1 MAEEI
6 IDGTGS
12 GNRAKVDVH
21 KRMHVDAITFGRSEQ
36 EVELG
41 NAYSVNTGTFSLTTA
56 NKSACLYLK
65 NDEDDDV
72 VLTLMVYILGNSN
85 SNGDCTIDVI
95 KNPTTGTLID
105 GAVAAEM
112 AGVNRNFGSS
122 LALKST
128 TLIYKG
134 AEGNTFTNGTKLI
147 SSIVQTPSRTPI
159 IVGDIVLPKGSSIGF
174 DVTPPTINTAMDIQ
188 LGLGFLVDT
197 LKDIT

>member
-6 IDGTGS
+6 VDGTGN
-12 GNRAKVDVH
+12 GNRAKVDIH
-21 KRMHVDAITFGRSEQ
+21 KRLHVDAITFGRSEQ

-41 NAYSVNTGTFSLTTA
+41 NGYSVNTGTFSLTSA

-65 NDEDDDV
+65 NDEDFDL
-72 VLTLMVYILGNSN
+72 VLTIMVYIFGNSN
-85 SNGDCTIDVI
+85 ANGDCTIDVL

-128 TLIYKG
+128 TLVYKG
-134 AEGNTFTNGTKLI
+134 AEGNTFTDGIKVI

-159 IVGDIVLPKGSSIGF
+159 IIGDIVLPKGSSIGF
-174 DVTPPTINTAMDIQ
+174 DVTPPTGNTAMDIQ
-188 LGLGFLVDT
+188 LGLGFFIDT

>member
-6 IDGTGS
+6 TDGTGS
-12 GNRAKVDVH
+12 GNRAKVDLH
-21 KRMHVDAITFGRSEQ
+21 KRLHVDAITFGRSEQ

-41 NAYSVNTGTFSLTTA
+41 NGYSVNTGTFSLTTA
-56 NKSACLYLK
+56 NKSACLYMK
-65 NDEDDDV
+65 NDEDFDL
-72 VLTLMVYILGNSN
+72 VLTIMVYIFGNSN
-85 SNGDCTIDVI
+85 ANGDCTIDVL

-122 LALKST
+122 FALKST
-128 TLIYKG
+128 TLVYKG
-134 AEGNTFTNGTKLI
+134 AEGNTFTDGTKVI

-174 DVTPPTINTAMDIQ
+174 DVTPPTGNTAMDIQ
-188 LGLGFLVDT
+188 LGLGFFIDT

>member
-6 IDGTGS
+6 IDGTGT
-12 GNRAKVDVH
+12 GNRAKIDKH
-21 KRMHVDAITFGRSEQ
+21 KRLHVDAITFGRSEQ

-41 NAYSVNTGTFSLTTA
+41 NGYSVNTGTFSLTTA

-65 NDEDDDV
+65 NDEDFDL
-72 VLTLMVYILGNSN
+72 VLTIMVYILGNSN
-85 SNGDCTIDVI
+85 ANGDCTIDVL

-122 LALKST
+122 LSLKDT
-128 TLIYKG
+128 TLVYKG
-134 AEGNTFTNGTKLI
+134 AEGNTFTNGTKVI

-159 IVGDIVLPKGSSIGF
+159 IIGDIVLPKGSSIGF
-174 DVTPPTINTAMDIQ
+174 DVTPPTGNTQMDIQ
-188 LGLGFLVDT
+188 LGLGFFIDT
-197 LKDIT
+197 LKDVT

>member
-1 MAEEI
+1 MADEI

-12 GNRAKVDVH
+12 GNRAKVDEH
-21 KRMHVDAITFGRSEQ
+21 KRLHVDAITFGRSEQ

-41 NAYSVNTGTFSLTTA
+41 NAYSVNTGSFSLTTA
-56 NKSACLYLK
+56 NKSACLYMK
-65 NDEDDDV
+65 NDEDFDL
-72 VLTLMVYILGNSN
+72 VLTIMVYIFGNSN
-85 SNGDCTIDVI
+85 ANGDCTIDVL

-122 LALKST
+122 LSLKTT
-128 TLIYKG
+128 TLVYKG
-134 AEGNTFTNGTKLI
+134 AEGNTFTDGTKLI

-174 DVTPPTINTAMDIQ
+174 DVTPPTSNTAMDIQ
-188 LGLGFLVDT
+188 LGLGFFIDT

>member
-6 IDGTGS
+6 VDGTGS
-12 GNRAKVDVH
+12 GNRAKVDTH
-21 KRMHVDAITFGRSEQ
+21 KRLHVDAITFGRSEQ

-41 NAYSVNTGTFSLTTA
+41 NGYSVNTGTFSLTSA

-65 NDEDDDV
+65 NDENFDV
-72 VLTLMVYILGNSN
+72 VLTIMVYIFGNSN
-85 SNGDCTIDVI
+85 ANGDCTIDVL

-122 LALKST
+122 LSLKAT
-128 TLIYKG
+128 TLVYKG
-134 AEGNTFTNGTKLI
+134 AEGNTFTNGTKVI

-159 IVGDIVLPKGSSIGF
+159 IIGDIVLPKGSSIGF
-174 DVTPPTINTAMDIQ
+174 DVTPPTGNTAMDIQ
-188 LGLGFLVDT
+188 LGLGFFVDT

>member
-12 GNRAKVDVH
+12 GNRAKVDIH
-21 KRMHVDAITFGRSEQ
+21 KRLHVDAITFGRSEQ

-41 NAYSVNTGTFSLTTA
+41 NGYSVNTGTFSLTSA

-65 NDEDDDV
+65 NEEDFDI
-72 VLTLMVYILGNSN
+72 VLTIMVYILGNSN
-85 SNGDCTIDVI
+85 ANGDCTIDVL

-122 LALKST
+122 LSLKET
-128 TLIYKG
+128 TLVYKG
-134 AEGNTFTNGTKLI
+134 AEGNTFTNGTKVI

-159 IVGDIVLPKGSSIGF
+159 IIGDIVLPKGSSIGF
-174 DVTPPTINTAMDIQ
+174 DVTPPTGNTAMDIQ
-188 LGLGFLVDT
+188 LGLGFFIDT